1 MDLSAEWFYMTR
13 LRKKPPRKKK
23 KRKRREK
30 QQAPDCRLK

>member
-23 KRKRREK
+23 KRKRQEK
-30 QQAPDCRLK
+30 PQAPDCRLK